1 MRKEQQVNKYLDV
14 EGIVTFSIKV
24 TFPIPVW
31 AVGKGNKCPIHKTPS
46 TPPGLAR
53 MGLDPVLCIFLFR
66 RGWEMHSQLPELWME
81 DSCYNPTSYEVNHLS
96 LWRHQPS
103 LQYSGDWHY
112 FHCLQISIMQ

>member
-31 AVGKGNKCPIHKTPS
+31 VVGKGDKCAIHKTPS

-53 MGLDPVLCIFLFR
+53 MGLDPVLGLFLFI
-66 RGWEMHSQLPELWME
+66 RGWETHSQLPELQTE
-81 DSCYNPTSYEVNHLS
+81 DSCHNPMSYKMNHSLGDTSPVHNTLET
-96 LWRHQPS
+96 
-103 LQYSGDWHY
+103 GT
-112 FHCLQISIMQ
+112 ISIMSKPV